1 MDLGLK
7 GKVAIVTGGAKGIG
21 SGISE
26 VLAEEGANVVI
37 DYRSDPAYCE
47 KFAEDLAKRCGVR
60 TLAVQADVSIAEQVD
75 KLYEAA
81 FAAFGSIDILVNNA
95 GGGSGGRPKAFYEL
109 EIEDFR
115 RYQDNNL
122 NSAFMMSRIF
132 VRYCF
137 ENKRQGHIVNVIS
150 KNAVTTNSYNNT
162 SYISAKGGMLSMTR
176 GLAHEVARYGIYVNG
191 ILPGY
196 VENSK
201 GSHKIGSERGD
212 RVIQYIPTK
221 RFGTPRE
228 MGNVVSF
235 LCSEKSAQMIGAIVD
250 VSGGT
255 ML

>member
-7 GKVAIVTGGAKGIG
+7 GKTAIVTGGAKGIG

-37 DYRSDPAYCE
+37 DYRSDPEYAE
-47 KFAEDLAKRCGVR
+47 KFAAELAQRCGVR
-60 TLAVQADVSIAEQVD
+60 TLAVQADVSRAEEVD

-81 FAAFGSIDILVNNA
+81 FAEFGGIDILVNNA
-95 GGGSGGRPKAFYEL
+95 GGGTGTPKPFWDL
-109 EIEDFR
+109 EIADFR
-115 RYQDNNL
+115 RSQDNNL

-132 VRYCF
+132 VKYCV
-137 ENKRQGHIVNVIS
+137 ENKRTGHIVNVCS
-150 KNAVTTNSYNNT
+150 KNAITTNSYNNT
-162 SYISAKGGMLSMTR
+162 SYISAKGGMVSMTR
-176 GLAHEVARYGIYVNG
+176 GLAHEVAHLGVFVNG

-201 GSHKIGSERGD
+201 GSHKLGHERGD

-228 MGNVVSF
+228 MGNVVAF
-235 LCSEKSAQMIGAIVD
+235 LCSEKSSQMIGAIVD

>member
-26 VLAEEGANVVI
+26 VLAEEGCNLVI
-37 DYRSDPAYCE
+37 DYRSDPEHAE
-47 KFAEDLAKRCGVR
+47 KFAADLAARCGIKAI
-60 TLAVQADVSIAEQVD
+60 AVQADVSRAEEVD

-81 FAAFGSIDILVNNA
+81 FAAFGCVDHLVNNA
-95 GGGSGGRPKAFYEL
+95 GGGTGPPKPFWNL
-109 EIEDFR
+109 EIADFR
-115 RYQDNNL
+115 RSQDNNL
-122 NSAFMMSRIF
+122 NSAFMMSRVF
-132 VRYCF
+132 VRYLV
-137 ENKRQGHIVNVIS
+137 ENNRVGNIVNVVS
-150 KNAVTTNSYNNT
+150 KNAVTSNSYNNT

-176 GLAHEVARYGIYVNG
+176 GLAHEVAHLGIRVNG

-201 GSHKIGSERGD
+201 GSHKIGHERGD

-228 MGNVVSF
+228 MGDVVAF
-235 LCSEKSAQMIGAIVD
+235 LLSDRSTQMIGAIVD